1 MAVLCLGK
9 FDALHRGH
17 RALVERAEASWP
29 GAAIALLSFTGMA
42 EALGWPVREPLVA
55 PRDRARILSTW
66 PGAPREVRLP
76 FADIRELD
84 LEGFC
89 AVVKDRLA
97 PSALVVG
104 EDFRGGRDRSGD
116 AAALVSAAAAQ
127 GISVA
132 VVDAVTCAGAAV
144 SSSRVRA
151 ALGIGD
157 GTLAADLLGRP
168 HRLIATVVRGDGRG
182 RSLGF
187 PTANCAARENLAP
200 GSGVYAGRARLA
212 AAHAGPDR
220 WWPAAIN
227 IGHLPT
233 VGGDRPL
240 TVEAHLVGFSEDCYG
255 ARIEIEFLRRLRG
268 EQRFA
273 SLEALKAQIAVDVA
287 AAAIG

>member
-1 MAVLCLGK
+1 MTFSVLCLGK

-17 RALVERAEASWP
+17 RALAERAGALGEA
-29 GAAIALLSFTGMA
+29 ALLSFTGMA
-42 EALGWPVREPLVA
+42 EALGWPVRDPLVS

-66 PGAPREVRLP
+66 PGDPREVRLP
-76 FADIRELD
+76 FEDIRELD
-84 LEGFC
+84 LAGFC

-97 PSALVVG
+97 PQALVVG
-104 EDFRGGRDRSGD
+104 EDFRGGRDRSGS
-116 AAALVSAAAAQ
+116 AAELVSAAADQ
-127 GISVA
+127 GIVVA
-132 VVDAVTCAGAAV
+132 VVPAVTCAGVAV

-151 ALGIGD
+151 ELGAGEVA
-157 GTLAADLLGRP
+157 LAADLLGRP

-187 PTANCAARENLAP
+187 PTANCAARENLSP

-220 WWPAAIN
+220 WWPAAVN

-240 TVEAHLVGFSEDCYG
+240 TVEAHLIGFTGDCYG